1 MAARENFF
9 RSKGEE
15 TRLVKILLIE
25 DDESILLLSRRTL
38 EMLGYRVTTA
48 IDGQS
53 ALDAFDGDEFDLVI
67 TDLNLPGHT
76 GLSIIGKIRQKH
88 IDQPIM
94 VMSGGDMKSLE
105 FREKLEKYGKTFTL
119 SKPFDLDQFA
129 SAVKKSL
136 KQTQPAK
143 PH

>member
-1 MAARENFF
+1 M
-9 RSKGEE
+9 
-15 TRLVKILLIE
+15 VKILLIE
-25 DDESILLLSRRTL
+25 DDESILLLSRRAL

-48 IDGQS
+48 VDGQT
-53 ALDAFDGDEFDLVI
+53 ALKAFDGDKYDLVI

-76 GLSIIGKIRQKH
+76 GLSIIGKIRQMDN
-88 IDQPIM
+88 DQPIM

-129 SAVKKSL
+129 SAVKQSL
-136 KQTQPAK
+136 KQTFSTK
-143 PH
+143 PN